1 MPQRI
6 TLFRVRDEFRWFPA
20 PEVFPHAH
28 NNANAGISLFWG
40 CAMLTLIQAKIERQ
54 RETRKQT
61 RLLIFINHLNRTS
74 GVCGMSDGVSAW
86 SDVRRRP
93 GNAQLR
99 REVTLASEIKLLV
112 I

>member
-74 GVCGMSDGVSAW
+74 GVT
-86 SDVRRRP
+86 RP
-93 GNAQLR
+93 SPEPKFATRADSQTPFANL
-99 REVTLASEIKLLV
+99 
-112 I
+112 